1 MFMRPAPAFGL
12 YLPLVANVP
21 IRCAVNSLVVIP
33 AILEA
38 HSHCVAVQVFV
49 VSDVL
54 AHGDV
59 LFVVWVDGLTVTQ
72 IWEGASPEGV
82 KSTMGRNK
90 PIVKN
95 IVACASRLLS
105 QRFERKKARIPTIKR
120 KPLQCVCVKREHVK
134 L

>member
-1 MFMRPAPAFGL
+1 
-12 YLPLVANVP
+12 
-21 IRCAVNSLVVIP
+21 
-33 AILEA
+33 
-38 HSHCVAVQVFV
+38 
-49 VSDVL
+49 VL
-54 AHGDV
+54 DHGDV
-59 LFVVWVDGLTVTQ
+59 LFVVCVDALILTQ
-72 IWEGASPEGV
+72 IWEGASPEGA

-105 QRFERKKARIPTIKR
+105 QRFEMKKATIPIIKR